1 MLKAFEQLLQVSK
14 IKVASCSNYNPIL
27 PQASISKILSS
38 TIFNYKIVISI
49 PVSIVYKI
57 EEKQN
62 LKCIHQKVTFL
73 TNLATFHKR
82 HLTILKQM
90 GLF

>member
-62 LKCIHQKVTFL
+62 LKCTFDDSG
-73 TNLATFHKR
+73 HVSW